1 MTTRVAINGFGR
13 IGRQAFKIAAEYP
26 ELEVVAINDIGNIAN
41 MAYLLK
47 HDTVYRG
54 DKSEIEVRDSA
65 LVVDGR
71 SYPVYAI
78 SDPVKLPWK
87 DLDVDIV
94 IESTGRFKTAE
105 QAAAHLQAGAK
116 TVMVSAPSKGARTI
130 VLGINQDELLDE
142 VKQES
147 GARVFSNASCT
158 TNSVAPVMS
167 VLERVFGVKKALMT
181 TVHSYTGDQALV
193 DAPHKDFRRGRA
205 AGQNIVPTSTGAA
218 RATGLVLPALDGR
231 FDGSCLRVPTLDVSI
246 SDITLVTERETT
258 VEEVNAAFRTA
269 AETTLKGIL
278 GVTDE
283 PLVSADFIGSEYS
296 TVVDLSLTQV
306 MGGDLVKVFAWY
318 DNEWGYSH
326 RLVEAVVL
334 LGQALTK
341 VSTPEPALAAR

>member
-1 MTTRVAINGFGR
+1 
-13 IGRQAFKIAAEYP
+13 EYP

-47 HDTVYRG
+47 HDTVYRA
-54 DKSEIEVRDSA
+54 DQSTVEVRDSS
-65 LVVDGR
+65 LIVNGK
-71 SYPVYAI
+71 SYPVYAVA
-78 SDPVKLPWK
+78 DPQQLPWK
-87 DLDVDIV
+87 DLQVDVV
-94 IESTGRFKTAE
+94 IESTGKFKTAE
-105 QAAAHLQAGAK
+105 QAAAHLQAGARA
-116 TVMVSAPSKGARTI
+116 VMVSAPSKGAKTI
-130 VLGINQDELLDE
+130 VLGINQDELLSE
-142 VKQES
+142 VQQAT

-158 TNSVAPVMS
+158 TNSFAPVMS
-167 VLERVFGVKKALMT
+167 VLDEVFGVEKALLT

-218 RATGLVLPALDGR
+218 RATGEVLPALNGR
-231 FDGSCLRVPTLDVSI
+231 FDGACLRIPTLDVSI
-246 SDITLVTERETT
+246 SDITLVTERATT
-258 VEEVNAAFRTA
+258 VEEVNVAFRIMS
-269 AETTLKGIL
+269 ETTLKGIL

-306 MGGDLVKVFAWY
+306 IGGDLVKVFAWY

-334 LGQALTK
+334 LGQALTQAH
-341 VSTPEPALAAR
+341 TPEFALATS

>member
-1 MTTRVAINGFGR
+1 MTTRIAINGFGR

-41 MAYLLK
+41 MAYLLR
-47 HDTVYRG
+47 HDTVYRN
-54 DKSEIEVRDSA
+54 DKSRIEVSGNA
-65 LVVDGR
+65 LIVDGVT
-71 SYPVYAI
+71 YPVYGIA
-78 SDPVKLPWK
+78 DPENLPWRE
-87 DLDVDIV
+87 LRVDVV

-105 QAAAHLQAGAK
+105 QAGAHLKAGAR
-116 TVMVSAPSKGARTI
+116 TVMVSAPSKGAKTV
-130 VLGINQDELLDE
+130 VLGINGEELQVE
-142 VKQES
+142 VQKDD

-167 VLERVFGVKKALMT
+167 ILDAAFGVSKALMT

-218 RATGLVLPALDGR
+218 RATGLVLPNLNGR
-231 FDGSCLRVPTLDVSI
+231 FDGACLRVPTLDVSI
-246 SDITLVTERETT
+246 SDITVVTERPTT
-258 VEEVNAAFRTA
+258 VGEINDAFRRA
-269 AETTLKGIL
+269 SETTLKGIL

-326 RLVEAVVL
+326 RLVEAVGL
-334 LGQALTK
+334 LGQALNAER
-341 VSTPEPALAAR
+341 VPSLALAAS